1 MSEPTEMQEGNV
13 AVESDQIRKKLLSG
27 ETLRTSASSSSSST
41 ASFYNVFDEPYDG
54 LSYLET
60 TDNDADVNTTFLQL
74 FDSQSRRGQRISEG
88 NFDLLNALLEQGAN
102 INCVDEYGQTPLHKV
117 ARRQQLDVA
126 KFLIEKGADVNLGDK
141 FGRTALHIA
150 ATVDCPRLVELLI
163 DSGVDTEVRTEG
175 EQQTAVHYAA
185 RYGCTNTLATLQHQ
199 GADLAA
205 CDFKRRTP
213 LFLAAAQARR
223 DTARLLLQLGA
234 DTMAQDNTGQMCL
247 SLLLEKLPSVALV
260 ALDQLHVVHHSIHK
274 QYFYLK
280 ALESHPECNGNPGS
294 LNSLLE
300 LIVIHKLFDVASHPA
315 VRKLLDIKWKAYGLA
330 GACVRLFLELFF
342 IITWSVLMMG
352 VDWENRHV
360 YTFPQSA
367 WRAVLAT
374 VCLGQLAMN
383 VVAELG
389 ELRSASRALRCWR
402 EWWRSELSQNLRF
415 CHPCWPQE
423 KIYLEQEVK
432 KINKVKAKYFVGFWS
447 FLHWL
452 VLVLLL
458 SLVGL
463 HVAFILKP
471 SWNDARR
478 YDHLVAITIIP
489 LWLHN
494 MKHLRPFKIVGP
506 LIIILGKMAVYILKA
521 FFLFGQF
528 FLAFFFS
535 FWLIFGNKDIA
546 SFKTVP
552 ATLFTMFRISVVD
565 MDEYEAMHKRDF
577 TMLYILVASFLSITN
592 IFVHNAILIAMLN
605 QAYKRVSLNPVGN
618 EYMQRTI
625 LLLSLEKNPL
635 FRRRREATRDH
646 IQHCAWLEC
655 SYGAGD
661 EGPGSDG
668 GGGGS
673 SGGKDAAQ
681 LEYGKVS
688 LKIEATLEGM
698 VSSLMNRSPTKS
710 ENEGISTPLS
720 SADVTHDTQGT
731 PHVLPGIES
740 VPSTLCRLR
749 EEAQAL
755 CSERR
760 AAARGILE
768 EARALRGRL
777 QALVDERPSRGRR
790 RHQLGR
796 EAAAQ

>member
-1 MSEPTEMQEGNV
+1 MLSNDCKVRQLKSDNRGERGRMHEEITMSEPTEMQEGNV

-27 ETLRTSASSSSSST
+27 ETLRTSAASSSSST
-41 ASFYNVFDEPYDG
+41 ASFYNTFDEPYDG
-54 LSYLET
+54 LSSLET
-60 TDNDADVNTTFLQL
+60 TENDADVNTTFLRLLDCQP
-74 FDSQSRRGQRISEG
+74 RGGQRISEG

-150 ATVDCPRLVELLI
+150 AIVDCPCLVELLI
-163 DSGVDTEVRTEG
+163 DSGVDTEVQTEG

-185 RYGCTNTLATLQHQ
+185 RYGCIITLATLQHR
-199 GADLAA
+199 GADLSAR
-205 CDFKRRTP
+205 DFKRRTP
-213 LFLAAAQARR
+213 LFLAAAQ
-223 DTARLLLQLGA
+223 
-234 DTMAQDNTGQMCL
+234 
-247 SLLLEKLPSVALV
+247 
-260 ALDQLHVVHHSIHK
+260 
-274 QYFYLK
+274 
-280 ALESHPECNGNPGS
+280 GNPGS

-315 VRKLLDIKWKAYGLA
+315 VRKLVDIKWKAYGLA

-360 YTFPQSA
+360 YTFPQSV

-374 VCLGQLAMN
+374 VCLGQLAIN

-389 ELRSASRALRCWR
+389 EFRSASRALRCWR

-423 KIYLEQEVK
+423 KIYLEQELK

-546 SFKTVP
+546 SVQDCSGDPLHHVP
-552 ATLFTMFRISVVD
+552 HQRRG
-565 MDEYEAMHKRDF
+565 HG
-577 TMLYILVASFLSITN
+577 
-592 IFVHNAILIAMLN
+592 
-605 QAYKRVSLNPVGN
+605 RVRG
-618 EYMQRTI
+618 
-625 LLLSLEKNPL
+625 
-635 FRRRREATRDH
+635 H
-646 IQHCAWLEC
+646 
-655 SYGAGD
+655 
-661 EGPGSDG
+661 
-668 GGGGS
+668 
-673 SGGKDAAQ
+673 
-681 LEYGKVS
+681 
-688 LKIEATLEGM
+688 
-698 VSSLMNRSPTKS
+698 
-710 ENEGISTPLS
+710 
-720 SADVTHDTQGT
+720 
-731 PHVLPGIES
+731 
-740 VPSTLCRLR
+740 
-749 EEAQAL
+749 AQARL
-755 CSERR
+755 HD
-760 AAARGILE
+760 
-768 EARALRGRL
+768 ALHPGRL
-777 QALVDERPSRGRR
+777 LPEHHQHLRPQRHSNRHAQPGLQARVPEPCG
-790 RHQLGR
+790 Q
-796 EAAAQ
+796 

>member
-13 AVESDQIRKKLLSG
+13 ARESDQIRKKLLSG
-27 ETLRTSASSSSSST
+27 ETRRTSAASSSSSI
-41 ASFYNVFDEPYDG
+41 ASFYNAFDEPYDG

-60 TDNDADVNTTFLQL
+60 TENDADVNATFLRL
-74 FDSQSRRGQRISEG
+74 FDCQSRRRQRISEG
-88 NFDLLNALLEQGAN
+88 NFGLLNALLEQEAN
-102 INCVDEYGQTPLHKV
+102 INCADEYGQSPLHKV

-126 KFLIEKGADVNLGDK
+126 KFLIEKGADVNLGDN

-150 ATVDCPRLVELLI
+150 AIVDCPRLVELLI
-163 DSGVDTEVRTEG
+163 DSGVDTEVRTKG

-185 RYGCTNTLATLQHQ
+185 RYGCTNTLATLQHR

-205 CDFKRRTP
+205 RDFKRRTP

-260 ALDQLHVVHHSIHK
+260 ALDQLHVVDHSIHK
-274 QYFYLK
+274 QYYYLK
-280 ALESHPECNGNPGS
+280 ALESQTECNGNPGS

-315 VRKLLDIKWKAYGLA
+315 VRKLVDIKWKAYGLA

-342 IITWSVLMMG
+342 IITWSILMMG

-374 VCLGQLAMN
+374 VCVGQLAIN

-389 ELRSASRALRCWR
+389 EFRSASRALRCWR
-402 EWWRSELSQNLRF
+402 EWWRSELSQDLRF

-423 KIYLEQEVK
+423 NIYLEQELK
-432 KINKVKAKYFVGFWS
+432 KINKVKAKYFGGFWS

-463 HVAFILKP
+463 HVALILKP
-471 SWNDARR
+471 SWNVAQR

-535 FWLIFGNKDIA
+535 FWLIFGNKDVA

-618 EYMQRTI
+618 EYMQRVI

-635 FRRRREATRDH
+635 FRSRREGTRDY
-646 IQHCAWLEC
+646 IQRCARFEC

-668 GGGGS
+668 CGGGR
-673 SGGKDAAQ
+673 DAAQ
-681 LEYGKVS
+681 LEYGRVS
-688 LKIEATLEGM
+688 LKIEGAPRVAG
-698 VSSLMNRSPTKS
+698 
-710 ENEGISTPLS
+710 
-720 SADVTHDTQGT
+720 
-731 PHVLPGIES
+731 
-740 VPSTLCRLR
+740 
-749 EEAQAL
+749 
-755 CSERR
+755 R
-760 AAARGILE
+760 AAGNRVGAVDAVPPAGGGSGTVLGAACGGSGHPGGGAGAAGPPAGARGQ
-768 EARALRGRL
+768 EAEPRTA
-777 QALVDERPSRGRR
+777 PSPAGK
-790 RHQLGR
+790 GNGS
-796 EAAAQ
+796 AIVNVT